1 MRKEAKK
8 FVSNFQLTTPIPI
21 PETRELAS
29 LSISLNKMA
38 MEVDSKI
45 NSVQQEK
52 DEKESLLSS
61 IDGGIIALDESGK
74 IIFMNNIAKE
84 YLVFLNKKIDS

>member
-38 MEVDSKI
+38 MEVVQSLEAKGYAVSAIGDHELLICVTDTNASHIDAFVDAFKEV
-45 NSVQQEK
+45 NS
-52 DEKESLLSS
+52 
-61 IDGGIIALDESGK
+61 
-74 IIFMNNIAKE
+74 
-84 YLVFLNKKIDS
+84 